1 MTFHTTTRRPLFRV
15 PNRRPLLISVA
26 SAAFGAAATV
36 AVIAGWSAFGPGHA
50 ANAAG
55 QTTSASA
62 LSLRSYPASRE
73 GVRGPVDTDAS
84 LVNALPIGRQTN
96 YPASREGVRGPVDTD
111 SSFVAAVSASTLPNF
126 PASREGV
133 RGPVD
138 TDSSFVVAVSAS
150 TLPSYPASREGG
162 RGPVSVD

>member
-1 MTFHTTTRRPLFRV
+1 M
-15 PNRRPLLISVA
+15 LISAA
-26 SAAFGAAATV
+26 SAAFGAAATI

-73 GVRGPVDTDAS
+73 GVRGPVDTDSPFVATLS
-84 LVNALPIGRQTN
+84 ISRQPN
-96 YPASREGVRGPVDTD
+96 YPASREGVRGPVDSD
-111 SSFVAAVSASTLPNF
+111 SSFASTSGLPSY

-133 RGPVD
+133 RGPV
-138 TDSSFVVAVSAS
+138 
-150 TLPSYPASREGG
+150 
-162 RGPVSVD
+162 SVD